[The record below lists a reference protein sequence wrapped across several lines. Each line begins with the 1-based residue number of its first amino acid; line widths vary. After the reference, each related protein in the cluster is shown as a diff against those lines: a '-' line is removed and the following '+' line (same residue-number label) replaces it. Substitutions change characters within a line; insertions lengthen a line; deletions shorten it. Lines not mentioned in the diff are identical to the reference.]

1 MSENLQTIDTL
12 DPTPF
17 KHFITTIG
25 ALPTSFTDSMSYYE
39 LLAWFCDY
47 LQNTVI
53 PAINNNA
60 QAVEELQALY
70 IELHDYVENYFDNLD
85 VQEEINKKLDEMAE
99 DGSLTALIK
108 AYIDP
113 LIEAQNVI
121 IEAQGE
127 TIAGHTT
134 AINSLNGDLAL
145 ETSNRTDADAQLQ
158 TQISTIVASA
168 GTAGESS
175 SEIVQART
183 NTANITFPALD
194 DRIDYIE
201 NTTPFGS
208 QAVNN
213 ANLNS
218 LVTPKTYLVYGTVT
232 NAPTLKTLNFSSITA
247 TVIVEG
253 YNPTRDGTT
262 GEITKYQALEQRY
275 YPQYNAGLS
284 QFRGFFVRQV
294 LWSNTDN
301 NYRFG
306 VWSCCPSSFVES
318 LFNADNKI
326 VRASLSDN
334 YASNGAVSA
343 ATDLNTLTAQGNYI
357 LTSSENTNTPT
368 GLSVGFLSNE
378 NLVASGNT
386 WLKQTFSTQTGDQVW
401 ERICFIR
408 TTNPIY
414 NEWKKI
420 YPVEAGNT
428 SLAGKKIVNFG
439 DSIFG
444 NFRDTT
450 SVSSNI
456 ADITGATVYNVG
468 FGGCQMSDRSDNGWK
483 AFSMCNLAT
492 AVASQDFTTQDD
504 AIANPPTGMPAYFAT
519 HLATLKSIDFSTVDI
534 VTIAYGTN
542 DYTAG
547 DSLDNS
553 SNLKDIST
561 FAGALRYSIETL
573 LTAYPNLKIVIGT
586 PIFRLWLNGTTVEY
600 TSDTRTYAGD
610 FTLIDMTEKVKDVGE
625 EYHCQVI
632 DAYNDFGVNQYNWER
647 IFDSTDT
654 THPNA
659 AGRALLG
666 RLYGVELLK

>member
-1 MSENLQTIDTL
+1 MASGLENIETIES
-12 DPTPF
+12 PF
-17 KHFITTIG
+17 RRFVTTIG
-25 ALPTSFTDSMSYYE
+25 VFPTAFTDAMTYYE
-39 LLAWFCDY
+39 CLAY
-47 LQNTVI
+47 LVKYLEDTVV
-53 PAINNNA
+53 PAVNENA
-60 QAVEELQALY
+60 EALQELQ
-70 IELHDYVENYFDNLD
+70 DYVVHYFDNLD
-85 VQEEINKKLDEMAE
+85 VQEEINNKLDEMAE

-108 AYIDP
+108 GYVDP
-113 LIEAQNVI
+113 FIEAQNVI

-145 ETSNRTDADAQLQ
+145 ETANRTDADAQLQ
-158 TQISTIVASA
+158 TEISTIVASA

-183 NTANITFPALD
+183 NTANITFPSLD

-232 NAPTLKTLNFSSITA
+232 NGPTLKTLNFSTITA
-247 TVIVEG
+247 TVVVEG
-253 YNPTRDGTT
+253 YNPTRDGVT
-262 GEITKYQALEQRY
+262 GEITKYQTLEQRY

-306 VWSCCPSSFVES
+306 TWNCCPSSFVES
-318 LFNADNKI
+318 IFNADNKI
-326 VRASLSDN
+326 VRTSLSDN
-334 YASNGAVSA
+334 YASNGAVSS
-343 ATDLNTLTAQGNYI
+343 ATDLNDLTAQGNYI
-357 LTSSENTNTPT
+357 LTSAENTNTPT
-368 GLSVGFLSNE
+368 GLSVGFLNNE

-386 WLKQTFSTQTGDQVW
+386 WLKQTFTTQTGDQVW

-428 SLAGKKIVNFG
+428 SLTGKKIVNFG

-468 FGGCQMSDRSDNGWK
+468 FGGCQMSDRSDEGWK

-492 AVASQDFTTQDD
+492 AVASQDFTTQDA
-504 AIANPPTGMPAYFAT
+504 AIANPPSGMPSYFAT

-547 DSLDNS
+547 DQLDNS
-553 SNLKDIST
+553 SNLKDIAT

-600 TSDTRTYAGD
+600 TSDTKTYGGN
-610 FTLIDMTEKVKDVGE
+610 FTLIDMTEKVKEVGE
-625 EYHCQVI
+625 DYHCQVI
-632 DAYNDFGVNQYNWER
+632 DAYNDFGVNQYNWQR

-659 AGRALLG
+659 TGRALLG

>member
-1 MSENLQTIDTL
+1 MARINFLPPWVETNLQPAFYDLESGTCLQQTARMYDKVNQLVRSVNEQNDTIADYIQQ
-12 DPTPF
+12 
-17 KHFITTIG
+17 FID
-25 ALPTSFTDSMSYYE
+25 LK
-39 LLAWFCDY
+39 
-47 LQNTVI
+47 
-53 PAINNNA
+53 
-60 QAVEELQALY
+60 
-70 IELHDYVENYFDNLD
+70 DYVEDYFENLD

-108 AYIDP
+108 AYVDP
-113 LIEAQNVI
+113 FIEAQNVI

-127 TIAGHTT
+127 TIAGHTLS
-134 AINSLNGDLAL
+134 ISSLDSRVTQEVLDRASG
-145 ETSNRTDADAQLQ
+145 DAQLQ
-158 TQISTIVASA
+158 TEISNIVASA

-183 NTANITFPALD
+183 NVKNITFPALD

-201 NTTPFGS
+201 NTTPFNS
-208 QAVNN
+208 IKVQN
-213 ANLNS
+213 ADINAL
-218 LVTPKTYLVYGTVT
+218 LTPGNYLAYGTLV
-232 NAPTLKTLNFSSITA
+232 NAPTFKGIDFAGLSAN
-247 TVIVEG
+247 VIVEG
-253 YNPTRDGTT
+253 RNPVRNGTT
-262 GEITKYQALEQRY
+262 GVIEHYEGLIQRY
-275 YPQYNAGLS
+275 YPYYSSTSQYHS
-284 QFRGFFVRQV
+284 FRGYFTRMI
-294 LWSNTDN
+294 LWSGSDN
-301 NYRFG
+301 AYRFG
-306 VWSCCPSSFVES
+306 AWSIYPSSFVEAIA
-318 LFNADNKI
+318 NVDNKLQ
-326 VRASLSDN
+326 RYSLSDS
-334 YASNGAVSA
+334 YAGNGVVSS

-357 LTSSENTNTPT
+357 LTNASNTNAPT
-368 GLSVGFLSNE
+368 GLSVGFLTNE
-378 NLVASGNT
+378 NTPASGNT
-386 WLKQTFSTQTGDQVW
+386 WLRQVFSTTTGDQVW
-401 ERICFIR
+401 QRICFVR
-408 TTNPIY
+408 ASDPIFY
-414 NEWKKI
+414 EWKKI

-428 SLAGKKIVNFG
+428 SLSGKKIVNFG

-468 FGGCQMSDRSDNGWK
+468 FGGCQMSDRSDQGWK

-504 AIANPPTGMPAYFAT
+504 AIANPPSGMPAYFAT

-547 DSLDNS
+547 DTLDNT

-600 TSDTRTYAGD
+600 TSDTKTYGGD

-632 DAYNDFGVNQYNWER
+632 DAYNDFGVNQYNWQR

-659 AGRALLG
+659 TGRALLG